1 MLPNKLTLAFEQ
13 FEDAFTSLEQYANL
27 VLQGEI
33 TGQTAAVLHVSLRRV
48 DRAFRISATTLGLEE
63 FDASPRSA
71 RLTYS
76 VSIEDIKEKIEKG
89 AEFIKKLITHL
100 MQFFAQLREAYQE
113 MMSGLIDKI
122 SAYENKIR
130 NLVSDKPSQTEYTVP
145 HAGRLYSGK
154 EFVGQDLTPAK
165 KLVEWLKNKY
175 GPNLLKL
182 FEDVYHT
189 LNVYD
194 FESGNIED
202 FKAQLD
208 SNMEPKLMPNETL
221 AWVDG
226 KDIHV
231 SNGFKLMFQTNNLS
245 PDEEVVVPVR
255 QKNELMQFI
264 SQAKDVSN
272 TLSEFTRIDNSLNKA
287 VDDIAK
293 LENRRSSTMEAAMLQ
308 VQCEVYTLQTTQR
321 LMQTGLP
328 AVYAAIDKA
337 LNDKLALVDK
347 ELSFYSKNKEAA

>member
-1 MLPNKLTLAFEQ
+1 
-13 FEDAFTSLEQYANL
+13 
-27 VLQGEI
+27 
-33 TGQTAAVLHVSLRRV
+33 
-48 DRAFRISATTLGLEE
+48 
-63 FDASPRSA
+63 
-71 RLTYS
+71 
-76 VSIEDIKEKIEKG
+76 
-89 AEFIKKLITHL
+89 
-100 MQFFAQLREAYQE
+100 
-113 MMSGLIDKI
+113 
-122 SAYENKIR
+122 
-130 NLVSDKPSQTEYTVP
+130 
-145 HAGRLYSGK
+145 
-154 EFVGQDLTPAK
+154 
-165 KLVEWLKNKY
+165 
-175 GPNLLKL
+175 
-182 FEDVYHT
+182 
-189 LNVYD
+189 
-194 FESGNIED
+194 
-202 FKAQLD
+202 
-208 SNMEPKLMPNETL
+208 MPNETL

-347 ELSFYSKNKEAA
+347 ELSFYSKNKEAAQLN

>member
-1 MLPNKLTLAFEQ
+1 
-13 FEDAFTSLEQYANL
+13 
-27 VLQGEI
+27 
-33 TGQTAAVLHVSLRRV
+33 
-48 DRAFRISATTLGLEE
+48 
-63 FDASPRSA
+63 
-71 RLTYS
+71 
-76 VSIEDIKEKIEKG
+76 
-89 AEFIKKLITHL
+89 
-100 MQFFAQLREAYQE
+100 